1 MEGETILHKDVSL
14 EGIAHAIHDGRIKK
28 ICVVSGAGISVSAGI
43 PDFRTPGSGLYFNL
57 EEFELPE
64 PESLFDLQYFRNF
77 PEKYYA
83 FFMKTRYET
92 FIPTYTHA
100 FIRLLQEKGLL
111 LRVYTQNIDN
121 LERVAGINDDLVIQ
135 THGDMNSCGCVDCK
149 TISSM
154 DYMTSCIQ
162 DGLFW

>member
-1 MEGETILHKDVSL
+1 MGQSESSVFEKEDLMEGETILHKDVSL

-57 EEFELPE
+57 EEYELPE

-83 FFMKTRYET
+83 FFMV
-92 FIPTYTHA
+92 
-100 FIRLLQEKGLL
+100 RLF
-111 LRVYTQNIDN
+111 
-121 LERVAGINDDLVIQ
+121 
-135 THGDMNSCGCVDCK
+135 
-149 TISSM
+149 SSF
-154 DYMTSCIQ
+154 DV
-162 DGLFW
+162 

>member
-28 ICVVSGAGISVSAGI
+28 ICVAGI

-83 FFMKTRYET
+83 FFMV
-92 FIPTYTHA
+92 
-100 FIRLLQEKGLL
+100 RLF
-111 LRVYTQNIDN
+111 
-121 LERVAGINDDLVIQ
+121 
-135 THGDMNSCGCVDCK
+135 
-149 TISSM
+149 SSF
-154 DYMTSCIQ
+154 DV
-162 DGLFW
+162 

>member
-14 EGIAHAIHDGRIKK
+14 EGIGHAIHDGRIKK

-83 FFMKTRYET
+83 FFMV
-92 FIPTYTHA
+92 
-100 FIRLLQEKGLL
+100 RLF
-111 LRVYTQNIDN
+111 
-121 LERVAGINDDLVIQ
+121 
-135 THGDMNSCGCVDCK
+135 
-149 TISSM
+149 SSF
-154 DYMTSCIQ
+154 DV
-162 DGLFW
+162 

>member
-1 MEGETILHKDVSL
+1 MLSLWLDYFLLLMCRKPDTKHLSQLTPMPLFVS
-14 EGIAHAIHDGRIKK
+14 
-28 ICVVSGAGISVSAGI
+28 
-43 PDFRTPGSGLYFNL
+43 FR
-57 EEFELPE
+57 
-64 PESLFDLQYFRNF
+64 RN
-77 PEKYYA
+77 
-83 FFMKTRYET
+83 
-92 FIPTYTHA
+92 
-100 FIRLLQEKGLL
+100 GLL